1 MYKRSIEDPAGFWS
15 DIASDFFWKQKW
27 GQQVYF
33 ENLDVN
39 KGDIR
44 IEVTC
49 LDFALI
55 DSFNSSTYDLIIC
68 LFFDNHIIFCLE
80 QWFKG
85 GLTNICYNCLD
96 RNVEAGLGDRI
107 ALYWEGNEPCLDGS
121 LTYSQLLQ
129 NVCQVYHYPLRYHSL
144 SYKQSPTY
152 S

>member
-49 LDFALI
+49 LEFALI
-55 DSFNSSTYDLIIC
+55 DSFNL
-68 LFFDNHIIFCLE
+68 
-80 QWFKG
+80 
-85 GLTNICYNCLD
+85 
-96 RNVEAGLGDRI
+96 
-107 ALYWEGNEPCLDGS
+107 
-121 LTYSQLLQ
+121 
-129 NVCQVYHYPLRYHSL
+129 
-144 SYKQSPTY
+144 
-152 S
+152 